1 MIDERLTRFLDDTRT
16 STLNRRQILKR
27 AAGAGFAVPTLS
39 LLLAACGDD
48 DDDPTATTAPSQP
61 DPAATSAPEDESTEE
76 EEEETPEEVD
86 DETPDAEPTAT
97 EEAEEEETEEEED
110 EPTATTDSG
119 GAGGGIITI
128 PVTTGDSGIGNP
140 ILPGRVIPIR
150 TQVFSRL
157 LYFDDLGSLQP
168 DLAESWEFSSDSK
181 ELTLNLANATWHD
194 GEPFD
199 ADDVIFTFDTIVDEN
214 TQSDLASRLQV
225 AGETMTWEAV
235 DSSTIRMTMVE
246 PFAPMLFA
254 LSLIPIVPEHLLA
267 DSEDFNT
274 DDFTRN
280 PVGTGPFMIEEWVS
294 DQFLRLIPFEQ
305 YHRGRPMSD
314 GLTYVFLADSTAA
327 RAAFEAGEI
336 DMFFT
341 PPEAQAPFMDHPDY
355 DLQRYVYFTTITLS
369 FNHSHPILQD
379 LTVRKAIEMAID
391 KDSLTES
398 VTRGLGIV
406 SHNQFAE
413 TGPLDRY
420 NDYDNVPIPTYDP
433 EEANRMLDEA
443 GYAMGPDGIRTSP
456 DGEPFS
462 FPVLT
467 YSGFDEYAN
476 AQVIL
481 QEMLAEIG
489 IDLIPTVVEYTTLEG
504 MWTDPN
510 ADPRER
516 AMEVQE
522 WPHPNEF
529 DPDVFDELH
538 SSNLPPGR
546 NYGWFVDEEV
556 DRLIEAGRTET
567 DPDARVEI
575 YRQLDVRRSETLP
588 AIPLYLAVDAW
599 VTNRQVLNRDG
610 DPISSP
616 YFRQYVV
623 TDPWNWWKQT

>member
-1 MIDERLTRFLDDTRT
+1 MTNDHLTRILEQTRT
-16 STLNRRQILKR
+16 TSLNRRQILRR
-27 AAGAGFAVPTLS
+27 AAGATFAVPAIS
-39 LLLAACGDD
+39 LLIAACGDD

-61 DPAATSAPEDESTEE
+61 DPTATEAPEDEETEE
-76 EEEETPEEVD
+76 EAPEDEETEEAPED
-86 DETPDAEPTAT
+86 EPTAT
-97 EEAEEEETEEEED
+97 EEAEDEETEEEDDE
-110 EPTATTDSG
+110 EPTPVPSG
-119 GAGGGIITI
+119 EGGGNITI

-140 ILPGRVIPIR
+140 ILPGRVVPIR

-157 LYFDDLGSLQP
+157 LYFDDYGSLQP
-168 DLAESWEFSSDSK
+168 DLAASWEFSSDST
-181 ELTLNLANATWHD
+181 EITLNLADGVWHD
-194 GEPFD
+194 GEAFD
-199 ADDVIFTFDTIVDEN
+199 AEDVIFTFDTIMDEN
-214 TQSDLASRLQV
+214 TQSDLSSRLQV
-225 AGETMTWEAV
+225 AGEQMTWEAV
-235 DSSTIRMTMVE
+235 DDKTIHMTMVE

-280 PVGTGPFMIEEWVS
+280 PIGTGPFKIEEWVS
-294 DQFLRLIPFEQ
+294 DQFMRLTRHDD
-305 YHRGRPMSD
+305 YHLGRPMPD
-314 GLTYVFLADSTAA
+314 TLTYVFLADSTAA

-355 DLQRYVYFTTITLS
+355 DLQRYVYFTTITLA

-391 KDSLTES
+391 KVSLTES

-420 NDYDNVPIPTYDP
+420 NDYDNVPISVYDP
-433 EEANRMLDEA
+433 DEANRMLDEA
-443 GYAMGPDGIRTSP
+443 GYAMGSDGIRVSP
-456 DGEPFS
+456 DGDPFT

-489 IDLIPTVVEYTTLEG
+489 VDLIPTVVEYTTLEG
-504 MWTDPN
+504 MWTDPDN
-510 ADPRER
+510 DPRER

-546 NYGWFVDEEV
+546 NYMWFADEET
-556 DRLIEAGRTET
+556 DRLIEEGRTET
-567 DPDARVEI
+567 DPDARVDI

-588 AIPLYLAVDAW
+588 TIPLYLAVDAW

-610 DPISSP
+610 EPISSP
-616 YFRQYVV
+616 YFRQFVV
-623 TDPWNWWKQT
+623 VDPWNWWKQT